1 MRWLRIFGIAV
12 LLTALFL
19 GVAFYLYRSIA
30 RKQQLDLGTALFWP
44 PDLLAPTRNAN
55 NFFQCG

>member
-12 LLTALFL
+12 LLAALFL

-30 RKQQLDLGTALFWP
+30 RKQQRDLGSALLKF
-44 PDLLAPTRNAN
+44 PDPTPATRYTS
-55 NFFQCG
+55 NFFQRG